1 MRHRH
6 AIALSVLTAAWCTAS
21 HAAQTLDRI
30 IVTGSR
36 EAGLTAADSPVPIQI
51 IGSST
56 LEEVAGNPD
65 LLTALSQ
72 IVPSFTMQA
81 FGNDLAGE
89 TLQAKMHGLS
99 PNDVL
104 VLVNGKRR
112 HTTANLEID
121 PGSPYQGGAG
131 VDFNFIPL
139 AAIDHIEVLTN
150 GAAAQYGT
158 DAIAGVINII
168 LKKNSA
174 GGSIAG
180 TYGNYM
186 DGGGNTGD
194 VSANVGLEPTKNS
207 YLNITAETR
216 HHGDSNR
223 GAIDP
228 RVLNAATGPYP
239 NANVVNAPGYPYLN
253 GQLGDA
259 AYALKLFSLNA
270 GFDLG
275 GGLRLYAF
283 GTYGT
288 KRAAAY
294 QNYRLPDK
302 VSYTNP
308 TTGVTTYPFP
318 FGFDPQEST
327 RETDYSATAGFRGTV
342 ARSHWDF
349 SSTYGSDRPDIYT
362 LNSANAAVYAAT
374 GIPTPSTYYDGYLQ
388 ATQWT
393 TNLDV
398 NRDFDVGLAGP
409 LNVAYG
415 VEYRREAYAIGVGV
429 PISYI
434 DGGAQSYPGFTPTDA
449 GTHGRKVQAVYL
461 DLAGRPIARLR
472 LDAAAR
478 YEHYSDFGGATVGKL
493 AARYALAPTL
503 ALRGAAS
510 TGFRAPTLAEEYF
523 SATNVLSNAAT
534 VELPPNSPGGRIL
547 GLGTGL
553 RPEHSV
559 NLSAGLVWRPAPGV
573 NATLDVYQIVITNR
587 IVRTGDLAGTL
598 NGVPQPSATAV
609 NAAIAANGNQLD
621 PAVVANG
628 TTSVAVFANGIDTR
642 TRGADLSVNF
652 PSRAPVGHL
661 DWSIGAEY
669 DQTVITRV
677 PGTPSQLV
685 GLTLYN
691 ATALSDLSTAS
702 PRTVIN
708 LDARWTV
715 GRASINLLEKIYG
728 ASSEWEYDNADNPQN
743 VLLPFRSTIG
753 VTPITNLDFGY
764 RFTANI
770 KADLGALNLFDRY
783 PNKLN
788 GVLRSHYDNP
798 AYNDNL
804 GVQQYPS
811 FSPFGIDGG
820 FYYLR
825 GTYTF

>member
-1 MRHRH
+1 MRDRGPL
-6 AIALSVLTAAWCTAS
+6 ALGVLLSAWCLTA
-21 HAAQTLDRI
+21 HAAPALEQI

-36 EAGLTAADSPVPIQI
+36 ERGLTAADSPAPIQI
-51 IGSST
+51 IGAGT
-56 LEEVAGNPD
+56 LEDVAGNPD

-89 TLQAKMHGLS
+89 TLQAKMRGLS

-139 AAIDHIEVLTN
+139 SAIDHIEVLTN

-168 LKKNSA
+168 LKKSSS
-174 GGSIAG
+174 GGRIAG

-194 VSANVGLEPTKNS
+194 VTANVGLEPTPDS
-207 YLNITAETR
+207 YLNLTAEVR

-228 RVLNAATGPYP
+228 RVLNAAAGAYP
-239 NANVVNAPGYPYLN
+239 NANVANAPGYPYLN

-288 KRAAAY
+288 KHAAAY
-294 QNYRLPDK
+294 QNYRLPNK

-308 TTGVTTYPFP
+308 ATGVKTYPFP

-327 RETDYSATAGFRGTV
+327 RETDYSATAGLEGAI
-342 ARSHWDF
+342 ARWNWDL
-349 SSTYGSDRPDIYT
+349 SSTYGGDRPDIYT

-374 GIPTPSTYYDGYLQ
+374 GIPTPSTYYDGFLQ
-388 ATQWT
+388 TTQWT

-398 NRDFDVGLAGP
+398 NRDFEVGFGGP

-415 VEYRREAYAIGVGV
+415 AEYRRETYAIGAGV
-429 PISYI
+429 PVSYI

-449 GTHGRKVQAVYL
+449 GAHKRRIEAVYL
-461 DLAGRPIARLR
+461 DLADRPIDRLR

-478 YEHYSDFGGATVGKL
+478 YEHYSEFGHAAVGKL
-493 AARYALAPTL
+493 AARYAITPQM
-503 ALRGAAS
+503 ALRGTAS
-510 TGFRAPTLAEEYF
+510 SGFRAPTLAEEYF

-534 VELPPNSPGGRIL
+534 VELPPNSPGGKIL

-559 NLSAGLVWRPAPGV
+559 NLELGLVWRPAPGV
-573 NATLDVYQIVITNR
+573 NATLDVYQIAITNR

-598 NGVPQPSATAV
+598 NGVPQPSSGAV

-642 TRGADLSVNF
+642 TRGADLTLDF
-652 PSRAPVGHL
+652 PSNGPIGYI

-669 DQTVITRV
+669 NQTAITRV
-677 PGTPSQLV
+677 PGTPAQLV

-691 ATALSDLSTAS
+691 ATALSDLTTAS
-702 PRTVIN
+702 PKTVIN
-708 LDARWTV
+708 LDARWTS
-715 GRASINLLEKIYG
+715 GKASINLLEKIYG

-753 VTPITNLDFGY
+753 VTPITNLDLGY
-764 RFTANI
+764 RFTANF
-770 KADLGALNLFDRY
+770 KADVGALNLFDRY

-788 GVLRSHYDNP
+788 GVLRSHYDNA

-825 GTYTF
+825 GTFTF